1 MHTPVLLEHA
11 IQELNIKQD
20 GSYIDATAGEGG
32 HLSMILEKGGK
43 VLGIDWDK
51 SQIKNIESK
60 IHNKNLVLETGSF
73 ADIESIAKKNEFV
86 PVDGILFDFGL
97 SMKQIRESGRG
108 FSYNNLEEPLDM
120 RIGDTGGVTAGEI
133 INSYSAQ
140 DLYET
145 FSKYAEEFH
154 SLSIAQSIVRTR
166 AIKPIMTVGD
176 LLTAIDTA
184 IKTCTMSHRH
194 GRDIYATVFQALRI
208 AVNDEFDQIKKGL
221 EGAKNI
227 IKPDG
232 RIVTITFHSLE
243 DRIVKRYV
251 ESQPDITFL
260 KKHVIKGNFN
270 KSFERSAK
278 LRIIV
283 KKNLI

>member
-11 IQELNIKQD
+11 ISELNIKLE
-20 GSYIDATAGEGG
+20 GLYIDATAGEGG
-32 HLSMILEKGGK
+32 HLKMILEKGGR
-43 VLGIDWDK
+43 VLGLDWDEN
-51 SQIKNIESK
+51 QIKNIK
-60 IHNKNLVLETGSF
+60 TKVTNDRLKLETGSF
-73 ADIESIAKKNEFV
+73 GDIEEIAKKNEFA
-86 PVDGILFDFGL
+86 PVDGVLFDFGL
-97 SMKQIRESGRG
+97 SMKQIREYGRG

-120 RIGDTGGVTAGEI
+120 RISVKTGVTASDI

-140 DLYET
+140 ELYET
-145 FSKYAEEFH
+145 FSRYAEEFH
-154 SLSIAQSIVRTR
+154 SVSIAQSIVRAR
-166 AIKPIMTVGD
+166 AIKPVETVGQ
-176 LLTAIDTA
+176 LLSAIDEA

-208 AVNDEFDQIKKGL
+208 VVNDEFEQIKKGL

-227 IKPDG
+227 LKPDG

-251 ESQPDITFL
+251 ESQSDITFL
-260 KKHVIKGNFN
+260 KKHVIKGDFS

-278 LRIIV
+278 LRVIV
-283 KKNLI
+283 KKI